1 MGAVRRRQEGPKA
14 GGAAPEVEAAPAPTP
29 NPPGA
34 TAGTP
39 SGPIVDRDSLT
50 QAWGDGVLHS
60 LSARAKAL
68 FSAGRFVASDEK
80 GAQFA
85 LPNAAHRD
93 RCTELAS
100 QVEAALTAHFG
111 APVRLILVVDGG
123 NPGGETGGPAAAPP
137 RPAGPAVPLRPDG
150 PAGPAAPLTPHDTHL
165 EEADEVDPEELVA
178 ATKVEIDEESAAEA
192 RLLET
197 FPGTSEVAE

>member
-1 MGAVRRRQEGPKA
+1 M
-14 GGAAPEVEAAPAPTP
+14 
-29 NPPGA
+29 
-34 TAGTP
+34 
-39 SGPIVDRDSLT
+39 T
-50 QAWGDGVLHS
+50 QAWGDGVLHN

-111 APVRLILVVDGG
+111 APVRLVLVVDGG
-123 NPGGETGGPAAAPP
+123 SPGGAPGGESGGGAGGPTPAPP
-137 RPAGPAVPLRPDG
+137 RPDG
-150 PAGPAAPLTPHDTHL
+150 PTGPAAPPTAREIHL

-178 ATKVEIDEESAAEA
+178 ATKGEIDEESAAEA

>member
-1 MGAVRRRQEGPKA
+1 MGAVRRRQEGPNA
-14 GGAAPEVEAAPAPTP
+14 GAAAPGVATAPAPTRTAS
-29 NPPGA
+29 GD
-34 TAGTP
+34 TAGTS

-50 QAWGDGVLHS
+50 QAWGDGVLHN

-100 QVEAALTAHFG
+100 QVEAALTTHFG
-111 APVRLILVVDGG
+111 TPVRLVLVVDGG
-123 NPGGETGGPAAAPP
+123 SPGGDAGGPADRPPAAP
-137 RPAGPAVPLRPDG
+137 ARPDG
-150 PAGPAAPLTPHDTHL
+150 SRSPTAPPTAREIHS

-178 ATKVEIDEESAAEA
+178 ATKGEIDEESAAEA

>member
-1 MGAVRRRQEGPKA
+1 LTGSGVP
-14 GGAAPEVEAAPAPTP
+14 
-29 NPPGA
+29 
-34 TAGTP
+34 AGTP
-39 SGPIVDRDSLT
+39 AGPIVDRDSLT

-100 QVEAALTAHFG
+100 QVEAALSAHFG
-111 APVRLILVVDGG
+111 APVRLVLVVDGG
-123 NPGGETGGPAAAPP
+123 SPGGEAGGPAAAPP
-137 RPAGPAVPLRPDG
+137 RPDG
-150 PAGPAAPLTPHDTHL
+150 PVVPPAPLNPHDIHL

-178 ATKVEIDEESAAEA
+178 ATTGEINEESAAEA

>member
-1 MGAVRRRQEGPKA
+1 
-14 GGAAPEVEAAPAPTP
+14 
-29 NPPGA
+29 
-34 TAGTP
+34 
-39 SGPIVDRDSLT
+39 LT

-93 RCTELAS
+93 RCTELAP

-111 APVRLILVVDGG
+111 APVRLVLVVDGG
-123 NPGGETGGPAAAPP
+123 NPGGETGGPTAAPS
-137 RPAGPAVPLRPDG
+137 RPDG
-150 PAGPAAPLTPHDTHL
+150 PAGPAAPSTSRDTHL

-178 ATKVEIDEESAAEA
+178 ATRGEIDEESAAEA
-192 RLLET
+192 RLLEA